1 MNCNI
6 LNLRHLT
13 VLLILCTAFLGG
25 AIPAFAQQGG
35 KKMTGQV
42 IDENKEPMIGVS
54 ILIVGTSTGTVTD
67 FDGNYTLN
75 VPKDSK
81 ELQFSY
87 VGYETKV
94 ITIPVNSNVLN
105 VQMKSD
111 SQVLSDVVIIGY
123 GTQRKSDLTGSVAS
137 VGTKDFNKG
146 MVSSPEELVNGKIAG
161 VQIVNGG
168 GSPTSVPTIRIRGGA
183 SLNAS
188 NDPLIVLDGVPMEVG
203 GSISGGGNFLSLIN
217 PNDIESMTV
226 LKDASSTAIYGS
238 RGANGVVIITTKRA
252 RKEAKL
258 SVSYDGYVGVSKSF
272 KNYDMMSGEKYAD
285 WKRMANY
292 GKTDKE
298 IFDDIQLKA
307 LNSGQFVDWQDL
319 MFSGTGYKTDHNV
332 SINQSNGRNRNM
344 LVLGY
349 NKDQSIIDNMGYERF
364 SARINGDM
372 ELAKNLTVG
381 YSSLCHTRISLYRI
395 Y

>member
-168 GSPTSVPTIRIRGGA
+168 GSPTSVSTIRIRGGA

-238 RGANGVVIITTKRA
+238 RASNGVIIITTK
-252 RKEAKL
+252 KGSGSDIK
-258 SVSYDGYVGVSKSF
+258 VSFQFHCNQDQDFGYA
-272 KNYDMMSGEKYAD
+272 EH
-285 WKRMANY
+285 R
-292 GKTDKE
+292 
-298 IFDDIQLKA
+298 
-307 LNSGQFVDWQDL
+307 
-319 MFSGTGYKTDHNV
+319 
-332 SINQSNGRNRNM
+332 
-344 LVLGY
+344 
-349 NKDQSIIDNMGYERF
+349 
-364 SARINGDM
+364 
-372 ELAKNLTVG
+372 
-381 YSSLCHTRISLYRI
+381 RI
-395 Y
+395 YKYCQSVWYGTPKVIAW

>member
-1 MNCNI
+1 MNSNI

-13 VLLILCTAFLGG
+13 VLFILCTAFLGG

-94 ITIPVNSNVLN
+94 IAIPANGNVLN

-111 SQVLSDVVIIGY
+111 SQVLSDVVVIGY
-123 GTQRKSDLTGSVAS
+123 GTQRKSDLTGSVTNVS
-137 VGTKDFNKG
+137 SKDFNMG
-146 MVSSPEELVNGKIAG
+146 LVSSPEQLINGKISG
-161 VQIVNGG
+161 VQIMSNS
-168 GSPTSVPTIRIRGGA
+168 GSPTSGSTIRVRGGA

-188 NDPLIVLDGVPMEVG
+188 NDPLIVLDGVPLEQG
-203 GSISGGGNFLSLIN
+203 GISGNDGNFLSLIN
-217 PNDIESMTV
+217 PNDIESMTI

-238 RGANGVVIITTKRA
+238 TCIQRCHPYHYQERKFGQNENHIQHYQLYSDPYKVSGHVELRPVREHHPDTRNGCPTS
-252 RKEAKL
+252 L
-258 SVSYDGYVGVSKSF
+258 VGDSPH
-272 KNYDMMSGEKYAD
+272 
-285 WKRMANY
+285 R
-292 GKTDKE
+292 
-298 IFDDIQLKA
+298 L
-307 LNSGQFVDWQDL
+307 
-319 MFSGTGYKTDHNV
+319 
-332 SINQSNGRNRNM
+332 
-344 LVLGY
+344 
-349 NKDQSIIDNMGYERF
+349 ER
-364 SARINGDM
+364 
-372 ELAKNLTVG
+372 
-381 YSSLCHTRISLYRI
+381 
-395 Y
+395 